1 MKKELS
7 ITIIVLMGL
16 LISTHA
22 LAKEKKIKFG
32 KVSIEEVE
40 MKIYELDTSAT
51 AVILYERGYYDG
63 INHQYVQFRRIK
75 ILKKEG
81 YFMADNKFYASAT
94 STFKGKTYN
103 LENGKIVES
112 KLGKSSIFKEKMWE
126 YSYVYNVAMPDV
138 KVGSV
143 IDIEMKYAGFPSIWY
158 FQKSIPVV
166 KSEIELGDSDNLTFR
181 KQIGGIIRPKEVG
194 RNHWMA
200 VNVPAFISEA
210 YLSSDK
216 NYRTRIEF
224 DISETHFPGYYPM
237 EYAYSWKSID
247 NLLDKRSSFGKA
259 LIWSNS
265 FLNKYV
271 KEIEA
276 TAGSE
281 NEKVKMAV
289 ETIKSLVEYNGSKRV
304 GISEDNLSI
313 VLDEK
318 EGNSADINLMLIALL
333 RKLDIETY
341 PLVMSSRSNGMLH
354 PVNPSLWKL
363 DYVLAYA
370 KVDGKFMPLDATSD
384 LLPYDM
390 LPIRCLNYNGQ
401 VLDGKGT
408 QRISLI
414 PQKKYAKRTYYDL
427 SIDDNM
433 TLTGKVSFKKAAYAA
448 YSFRIDFEDYLSK
461 QDYVDNLMD
470 KYDGIAI
477 TDFSIEN
484 INELDKPISE
494 KYDAEIEDVVIM
506 MDNQAYINMFMFEQI
521 EENPFKSEERK
532 YPVDF
537 TYTRANVGTIR
548 IKLPENFTVAEL
560 PDPVNI
566 TLPEKAAQFS
576 MMYQFSNNVLT
587 LNYKLLINRVVF
599 GEDVYANIKEFY
611 GLVVSNQSKPVII
624 NINE

>member
-1 MKKELS
+1 MKKKIS
-7 ITIIVLMGL
+7 IVVLVLMGL
-16 LISTHA
+16 FISNQVD
-22 LAKEKKIKFG
+22 AKEKKIKFG
-32 KVSIEEVE
+32 KVSMEELE
-40 MKIYELDTSAT
+40 MKVYELDTSAP
-51 AVILYERGYYDG
+51 AIILYESGYYDG
-63 INHQYVQFRRIK
+63 ANHQFIQYRRIK

-81 YFMADNKFYASAT
+81 YFMADNKFYAST
-94 STFKGKTYN
+94 TGNFKGKTYN

-112 KLGKSSIFKEKMWE
+112 KLGKKSIFKEKLWE
-126 YSYVYNVAMPDV
+126 YSYIYNVAMPDV
-138 KVGSV
+138 KIGSV
-143 IDIEMKYAGFPSIWY
+143 IDIEMKYPGFPSIWY

-166 KSEIELGDSDNLTFR
+166 KSEIELGDSDYLTFR

-194 RNHWMA
+194 YNHWIA
-200 VNVPAFISEA
+200 ENVPAFISEA

-216 NYRTRIEF
+216 NYLTRIEF
-224 DISETHFPGYYPM
+224 DISETHFPGYYPR
-237 EYAYSWKSID
+237 EYAYSWKSIN
-247 NLLDKRSSFGKA
+247 NLLDKRLRFGKA
-259 LIWSNS
+259 LIWANT

-276 TAGSE
+276 SAS
-281 NEKVKMAV
+281 NETEKAKMAV
-289 ETIKSLVEYNGSKRV
+289 ETIKSLMEYNGSNRM

-313 VLDEK
+313 VFNEK
-318 EGNSADINLMLIALL
+318 EGNSADINLMLVALL

-341 PLVMSSRSNGMLH
+341 PLVISTRANGMLH

-363 DYVLAYA
+363 NYVLAYA

-408 QRISLI
+408 QRVSLM
-414 PQKKYAKRTYYDL
+414 PQSKYARRTYYDL
-427 SIDDNM
+427 SLNDNM
-433 TLTGKVSFKKAAYAA
+433 TLSGKVSFKKAGYAA
-448 YSFRIDFEDYLSK
+448 YSFRIDFDDYLSK

-470 KYDGIAI
+470 KYDGLAI

-484 INELDKPISE
+484 VNELDKPISE
-494 KYDAEIEDVVIM
+494 KYDAEIEDAILI
-506 MDNQAYINMFMFEQI
+506 MDNQAYINMFLLEQI
-521 EENPFKSEERK
+521 DKNPFKSEERK

-537 TYTRANVGTIR
+537 TYTRANIGTVR
-548 IKLPENFTVAEL
+548 IKLPENYTVEEL
-560 PDPVNI
+560 PDPVNLN
-566 TLPEKAAQFS
+566 LPDNAAKFS
-576 MMYQFSNNVLT
+576 MIYQFSNNVLT

-611 GLVVSNQSKPVII
+611 GLVVSNQSKPVIV